1 MDSLFSQFGFNDVK
15 IHSLD
20 DSSGNEAVQAME
32 WNAKVR
38 YLHVH
43 PNSMEQSSYLTADD
57 HSQAV
62 QAAKIGDNKTA
73 EKWHRKALNAKIN
86 AKLEWTTIAIS
97 HNGLGEALLELGRLK
112 EAEEHLKKALAMRT
126 GKGAGHVF
134 DAAVSRENLAQVY
147 QAMEKPD
154 MARTTRTDGEN
165 KKELCC
171 SNETVRL

>member
-1 MDSLFSQFGFNDVK
+1 MDSLFSQFGFDDVK
-15 IHSLD
+15 IQALD
-20 DSSGNEAVQAME
+20 DSSGIEAVQAME

-43 PNSMEQSSYLTADD
+43 SSSMEYNACLSAGY
-57 HSQAV
+57 SQAV
-62 QAAKIGDNKTA
+62 QAAKIGDNTTA
-73 EKWHRKALNAKIN
+73 EKWHRKALNAKIH

-97 HNGLGEALLELGRLK
+97 HNGLGEALLELGRLV

-126 GKGAGHVF
+126 GKGARHVF
-134 DAAVSRENLAQVY
+134 DAAVSKENLAQVY
-147 QAMEKPD
+147 QAMGKPD
-154 MARTTRTDGEN
+154 LARTTCIDGEN